1 MWRILIGYEAGVW
14 IARASGISLPGAWGI
29 ATGTTL
35 LTAWVLRQRGTA
47 SWVVLAACLMVG
59 TVRGAMPEPDYEGL
73 RQRAPFLREITG
85 TVASYPDIGRTWQS
99 FDLRLAA
106 LDGTIRVTIW
116 DGADVPERI
125 VVGDV
130 LRVQGV
136 GQIPEVT
143 VEFDDLG
150 YLERQGVFAR
160 FSVGEDDTV
169 ECIGSEPSVWRAG
182 DALRQRMMARV
193 ADGLRED
200 EAALALGLL
209 FGMDGLLATE
219 DREAFRA
226 TGVAHLLAVSG
237 LHLGLLLAVVWA
249 GLRVLR
255 LRPAVAYACI
265 MLAAAAAVWIIGPRT
280 SLVRAT
286 LMVVCSGS
294 GMALAD
300 LGVISRRWVDPLR
313 GIGFAAMMILLV
325 NPDAW
330 QDVSFQLSF
339 AATAAIVGGWRLRAT
354 KEEIL
359 HPSGAGGRLRG
370 WMRNLAVVSLWAQ
383 VGVVPVVAFQFGTF
397 HPMAVAW
404 NLVAVPWATVCLW
417 TEAAFVAFARTPLGS
432 PVAAVLEWGLARFRG
447 LMLLLGKVPISQ
459 VPVSPAMAAWV
470 TGLITLC
477 VGVYGLGSSS
487 WSSTLKSTS
496 MVCSWRRVPLRVR
509 GPWSPGVRRRRKK

>member
-14 IARASGISLPGAWGI
+14 IARASGISLTGAWGI
-29 ATGTTL
+29 AAGTTL
-35 LTAWVLRQRGTA
+35 LAAWVRHKRGTA
-47 SWVVLAACLMVG
+47 PWVVLAACLMVG
-59 TVRGAMPEPDYEGL
+59 TVRGAMPEPDFEGL

-85 TVASYPDIGRTWQS
+85 TVVSYPDIGRTWQS

-106 LDGTIRVTIW
+106 LEGTMRVTIW
-116 DGADVPERI
+116 NGADVPERI

-130 LRVQGV
+130 LRVEGV
-136 GQIPEVT
+136 GEIPEVT
-143 VEFDDLG
+143 DEFDDLA
-150 YLERQGVFAR
+150 YLQRQGVFAR
-160 FSVGEDDTV
+160 FSAGEDDTV

-193 ADGLRED
+193 TDGLPQD
-200 EAALALGLL
+200 EAAMALGLL
-209 FGMDGLLATE
+209 FGMDGLLPNE

-237 LHLGLLLAVVWA
+237 LHLGLLLAIVWA
-249 GLRVLR
+249 ALRVSR
-255 LRPAVAYACI
+255 LRPVVAYACI

-313 GIGFAAMMILLV
+313 GIGFAAMVILLV

-354 KEEIL
+354 REEGL
-359 HPSGAGGRLRG
+359 HPSGAAGKLWG
-370 WMRNLAVVSLWAQ
+370 WIRNLAVVSVWAQ
-383 VGVVPVVAFQFGTF
+383 VGVIPVVAFQFGTF

-404 NLVAVPWATVCLW
+404 NLVVVPWATVCLW

-432 PVAAVLEWGLARFRG
+432 PVTTVLEWGLARFRG
-447 LMLLLGKVPISQ
+447 LMLLLGQVSISQ
-459 VPVSPAMAAWV
+459 VPASPAMAVWL
-470 TGLITLC
+470 TGLVAVA
-477 VGVYGLGSSS
+477 VGAYFYESSL
-487 WSSTLKSTS
+487 WSSTWKSTS
-496 MVCSWRRVPLRVR
+496 IVCSWRRVPLRER
-509 GPWSPGVRRRRKK
+509 GPWSRGDRRRRKR